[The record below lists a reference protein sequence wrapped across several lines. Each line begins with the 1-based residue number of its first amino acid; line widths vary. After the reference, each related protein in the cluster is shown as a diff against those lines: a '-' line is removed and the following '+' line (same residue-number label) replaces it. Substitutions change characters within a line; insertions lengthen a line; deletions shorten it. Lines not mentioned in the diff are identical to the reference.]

1 MSLKKNVLANYLGQA
16 WTALMGL
23 AFVPLYIKYLGME
36 AYGLIGIFTLLQAW
50 LTLLDMGMT
59 PTLSREMARYTAG
72 AHSAQS
78 IRDLLR
84 TMEFI
89 CFALAIFVCGLL
101 WLCAPWL
108 SEHWLQTEKI
118 SAEQLVQAISVMG
131 LVIALRFIEGV
142 YRGAIVGLQQQVW
155 LNVAGALLATLRS
168 VGAVLILIWIAP
180 SIEVFFLWQGVV
192 SVITILVFIATT
204 YHHLPPS
211 KHPAKFSLPQLKAIG
226 RFAGGMMATTVLSL
240 LLTQVDK
247 IILSRLLS
255 LEMFGYYTLAGTVAA
270 TLYQLINPIT
280 QAYYPRF
287 TELAT
292 QGDTVGLIKIYHQS
306 AQLVS
311 TLLIPATLMLV
322 FFGNHL
328 LLLWTG
334 NTVLTENVFPL
345 LVLLAI
351 GAMLNGL
358 MHIPHLLTLAYGWT
372 RFGVYL
378 NIIAVILLVPSMI
391 WATLRYGAIGSAWI
405 WVILNAGYI
414 LIGVHFMY
422 RRLLVTEKWRWYG
435 RDIILP
441 MLATILITKLSLIIQ
456 PTIETNSIW
465 LVWLF
470 ATGIIMVATAWMA
483 SSGSSQVYKFYNMY
497 VVKSTGRRESPHIDE

>member
-23 AFVPLYIKYLGME
+23 VFVPVYINYLGME

-72 AHSAQS
+72 AHSAKS

-84 TMEFI
+84 TLEFI
-89 CFALAIFVCGLL
+89 CFALAIF
-101 WLCAPWL
+101 LCAGLSLCSVWL
-108 SEHWLQTEKI
+108 ASHWLHTEKLPTKEL
-118 SAEQLVQAISVMG
+118 AQALSVMG
-131 LVIALRFIEGV
+131 LVIALRFIEGL

-155 LNVAGALLATLRS
+155 LNLAGSALATLRS
-168 VGAVLILIWIAP
+168 GGVVLILMWVAP
-180 SIEVFFLWQGVV
+180 TIDLFFLWQGVV
-192 SVITILVFIATT
+192 SVITIVVFIAAT
-204 YHHLPPS
+204 YHHLPAS
-211 KHPAKFSLPQLKAIG
+211 KHTAQFSLPQLKAIG
-226 RFAGGMMATTVLSL
+226 RFAGGMMATTLLSL

-270 TLYQLINPIT
+270 MLYQLISPIT

-292 QGDTVGLIKIYHQS
+292 QGNTVGLIKIYHQG

-311 TLLIPATLMLV
+311 VLIIPATFMLV
-322 FFGNHL
+322 FFGNNL

-334 NTVLTENVFPL
+334 NALLTENVAPL
-345 LVLLAI
+345 LALLAI
-351 GAMLNGL
+351 GTMLNGL
-358 MHIPHLLTLAYGWT
+358 MHIPYLLTLAYGWT
-372 RFGVYL
+372 KFAVYQ
-378 NIIAVILLVPSMI
+378 NIIAVVLLVPSII

-405 WVILNAGYI
+405 WLILNAGYI
-414 LIGVHFMY
+414 LIGVHFLY
-422 RRLLVTEKWRWYG
+422 RRLLVTEKWRWY
-435 RDIILP
+435 RED
-441 MLATILITKLSLIIQ
+441 MLIPSVAVLLVGGFCVFVFPEGLSNISELGLLLISGMLIVGAT
-456 PTIETNSIW
+456 W
-465 LVWLF
+465 LV
-470 ATGIIMVATAWMA
+470 
-483 SSGSSQVYKFYNMY
+483 SSALPYYSL
-497 VVKSTGRRESPHIDE
+497 REK